1 MVHVKNSDAQK
12 VFSFV
17 RAKDGDAVFVAQ
29 NYSAEPKTVTLEEIP
44 HPGRW
49 TEKGGAEIELA
60 KGVSVTLASWSTRTF
75 TRTFTGR
82 F

>member
-29 NYSAEPKTVTLEEIP
+29 NYTADPKTVTLEEIP

-49 TEKGGAEIELA
+49 TEKGGPETNLA
-60 KGVSVTLASWSTRTF
+60 KGTSLTIAPWSTRVF
-75 TRTFTGR
+75 TRR
-82 F
+82 Y